1 MKISSTKDTAS
12 LTTAR
17 PVADREARMSLR
29 DRISVDQ
36 DRLEKIALVAREAA
50 SQQRAAMLSDL
61 EAAVRNGTYKPD
73 PKRIAK
79 EMLRSAE
86 VTKQL
91 QAMLD

>member
-1 MKISSTKDTAS
+1 
-12 LTTAR
+12 
-17 PVADREARMSLR
+17 
-29 DRISVDQ
+29 
-36 DRLEKIALVAREAA
+36 
-50 SQQRAAMLSDL
+50 MLSDL

>member
-1 MKISSTKDTAS
+1 M
-12 LTTAR
+12 TTAR
-17 PVADREARMSLR
+17 PVVDREARMSLR

>member
-12 LTTAR
+12 MTTAR
-17 PVADREARMSLR
+17 PVVDREARMSLR

>member
-1 MKISSTKDTAS
+1 M
-12 LTTAR
+12 TTTR
-17 PVADREARMSLR
+17 PVVDREARMSLR